1 MVQIAVDQL
10 RSDYLEAYSSHFSEN
25 GIRRLLTDGRIY
37 TNASY
42 PFQPIDRASA
52 TATMSTGTT
61 PFYHGIVGINW
72 INRETLRPV
81 FCADGTPEALN
92 TTTIGDEMKLATSG
106 KSVIYAIAP
115 TSDSA
120 ILLAGHAADGAIW
133 YDTTSKLWTSSTF
146 YDRTASWL
154 KTYNR
159 TMTVTSLN
167 DGVTDLAINCI
178 ESHSMGRDDDPDL
191 LAVSYQVGED
201 DISYMQLD
209 RQIERLIKHLQIK
222 VGMGRV
228 LYVLT
233 STGYTSDDTK
243 DYKKYHIPT
252 GTFNMQRSANLL
264 NMYLAAIYGQGKYV
278 DTAYKNDIYLN
289 HALIEQKN
297 TSLHDVLEQAQ
308 SILMQMQGVRDV
320 YTSTRLFTNPGLGN
334 EKVRAGFDV
343 SRRGDIILEIAP
355 GWNLHNED
363 TNENH
368 VQRMTYM
375 QFPILLMGPGVSH
388 ARVEIPVTTDR
399 IAPTI
404 CRSIRI
410 RAPNAC
416 TAEPLF

>member
-1 MVQIAVDQL
+1 
-10 RSDYLEAYSSHFSEN
+10 
-25 GIRRLLTDGRIY
+25 
-37 TNASY
+37 
-42 PFQPIDRASA
+42 
-52 TATMSTGTT
+52 MSTGTT
-61 PFYHGIVGINW
+61 PFYHGIVGMNW

-81 FCADGTPEALN
+81 FCAESTPENLN
-92 TTTIGDEMKLATSG
+92 TSTIGDEMKLATSG
-106 KSVIYAIAP
+106 KAIVYAIAP
-115 TSDSA
+115 TNDSA

-133 YDTTSKLWTSSTF
+133 YDNISKLWTSSQF
-146 YDRTASWL
+146 YDRTVSWI

-178 ESHSMGRDDDPDL
+178 DSHSMGRDDDPDL
-191 LAVSYQVGED
+191 LAVNYQVGED

-209 RQIERLIKHLQIK
+209 RQVERLMKHLQVK

-233 STGYTSDDTK
+233 STGYTADDTK
-243 DYKKYHIPT
+243 DYKKYRIPT

-278 DTAYKNDIYLN
+278 DTAHKNDIYLN

-320 YTSTRLFTNPGLGN
+320 YTSTRLFTNPGLGS
-334 EKVRAGFDV
+334 EKIRAGFDA

-363 TNENH
+363 TQETQ

-375 QFPILLMGPGVSH
+375 QFPIILMGPGISH
-388 ARVEIPVTTDR
+388 ARIDIPVTTDR